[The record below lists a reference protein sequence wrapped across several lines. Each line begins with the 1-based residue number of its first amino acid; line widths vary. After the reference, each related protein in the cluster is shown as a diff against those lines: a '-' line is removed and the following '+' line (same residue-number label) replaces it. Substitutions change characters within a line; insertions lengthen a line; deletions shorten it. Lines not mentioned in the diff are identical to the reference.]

1 MLLATSCT
9 TPKDITYMQGLENGE
24 IQAVKEQRRIT
35 VEPDDELGIV
45 VSSKDPELS
54 EVFNLPVAQ
63 RRIGMGSGSSSS
75 SGSGATGAYTV
86 SPDGTINFPLVGQ
99 LEVAGKTRAQV
110 AKLIEQELMG
120 RGLLKDAVVT
130 VTFFNATISV
140 LGDVSSPGEYKIDR
154 DNLTILQALSKA
166 GDLNI
171 TGQRKNVLV
180 VREEKGKDVA
190 YRVDLTDTR
199 NLMQSPA
206 YYMQQNDVVYVE
218 PNDTKKRQA
227 TVNGNTVLTPSF
239 WLSVASFLITV
250 SMLVFK

>member
-1 MLLATSCT
+1 
-9 TPKDITYMQGLENGE
+9 MQGLENGE